1 MNIQKLAVLVV
12 VSLLSAPLMADT
24 IYTYTGNPFA
34 GVGGLAEVPYVS
46 TDFISITFTVTNPLA
61 ANLLIDNSKSSNVT
75 PTSYSSSDGV
85 RTLDNGNSGISVF
98 NIETDGSG
106 HIINWHLFLF
116 PFPSPSSQDLIASED
131 QDQPGE
137 MEDFGDFSNIGS
149 ASGIIRNNPGTWTSS
164 ATSTSPVPEPST
176 FTLLGTGILGLAGVA
191 RRKLFRA

>member
-1 MNIQKLAVLVV
+1 
-12 VSLLSAPLMADT
+12 MADT

-34 GVGGLAEVPYVS
+34 GVGGFAAAPYVS

-61 ANLLIDNSKSSNVT
+61 ANLLIDNNSKSSNVT

-85 RTLDNGNSGISVF
+85 QTLDNGNSAIGIF
-98 NIETDGSG
+98 NIGTDGSG